1 MGDRDVPLFF
11 VMAFKVD
18 GTEVTGLPAGWA
30 AGQDDDPLADQNQ
43 YEANVAGA
51 ISAFDAV
58 GSGSTA
64 GSGYTNGTYEK
75 VPLAGGSGSGA
86 IAKLVIASGALSGTP
101 TVVNAGNG
109 YADNEELTFDDA
121 DVGGGGGSGGK
132 CKVNGV
138 ATASSGPT
146 SASTSNPPVYDITR
160 NADGVDG
167 AGGSAGQVLK
177 PLADQSK
184 IAFTIINNGGGGTG
198 ADADIDSKATTGGS
212 GDGNLKVDMRRAGK
226 VITKMM
232 VDTKGADYKQGDVIT
247 VAKANSGTTNDVTAR
262 LADTYTPIGIEIKDN
277 GGMKAS
283 LADKTNLGHV
293 ASDFVVGTAMKIN
306 LFVDDGAGGNPQFI
320 RAAIHTNATG
330 YVAGDEITIAKATAG
345 TDNDVV
351 LVVK

>member
-43 YEANVAGA
+43 YEANIAGA

-58 GSGSTA
+58 GSGSVA
-64 GSGYTNGTYEK
+64 GSGYKNGTYDS
-75 VPLAGGSGSGA
+75 VALNGGSGEGA
-86 IAKLVIASGALSGTP
+86 RAKLVIASNKLSGTP
-101 TVVNAGNG
+101 AVVVAGTG
-109 YADNEELTFDDA
+109 YKDDEELTFDDA
-121 DVGGGGGSGGK
+121 DVGGDGGSGGK
-132 CKVNGV
+132 VKINGV
-138 ATASSGPT
+138 TAASSGPT

-160 NADGVDG
+160 NADGVSG
-167 AGGSAGQVLK
+167 AGGEAGQVLK
-177 PLADQSK
+177 PLADQAK
-184 IAFTIINNGGGGTG
+184 IAFTIINNGKGGSGG
-198 ADADIDSKATTGGS
+198 DADIDSKATTGGS

-232 VDTKGADYKQGDVIT
+232 VDTKGANYKQGDVIT
-247 VAKANSGTTNDVTAR
+247 VAKANSGTTEDVTAR
-262 LADTYTPIGIEIKDN
+262 LADTYTPIGVEIKDN
-277 GGMKAS
+277 GGMKS
-283 LADKTNLGHV
+283 GLTDKTNLAHA

-330 YVAGDEITIAKATAG
+330 YVAGDEITIAKGTAG
-345 TDNDVV
+345 TDNAVV